1 MMATANLL
9 ELRKAL
15 QLMVLENRITNKEAD
30 DLLAKAGLTKVGDTY
45 VDEAGATY
53 SFK

>member
-1 MMATANLL
+1 MITAANLL
-9 ELRKAL
+9 ELRKSL

-30 DLLAKAGLTKVGDTY
+30 DLLTKAGLTKVDNTY
-45 VDEAGATY
+45 VDEAGVTY

>member
-1 MMATANLL
+1 MMAATNLL
-9 ELRKAL
+9 ELRKSL

-30 DLLAKAGLTKVGDTY
+30 DLLAKAGLTKVDDTY
-45 VDEAGATY
+45 VDETGVTY